1 MPLRAILKFS
11 NEQWMAGG
19 GINPLV
25 DAAREASRGYGGQ
38 HRCPYLSGGINKAW
52 GCHLADFVKRTR
64 VNLYA

>member
-1 MPLRAILKFS
+1 
-11 NEQWMAGG
+11 MAGG